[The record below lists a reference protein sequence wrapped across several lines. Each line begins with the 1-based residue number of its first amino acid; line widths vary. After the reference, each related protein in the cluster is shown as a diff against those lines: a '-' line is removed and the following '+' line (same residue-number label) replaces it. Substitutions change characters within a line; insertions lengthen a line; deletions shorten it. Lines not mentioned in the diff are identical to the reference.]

1 MPRLRR
7 RAKKCANPVQAVVDT
22 NVWVSAFLTPGGT
35 AAKLLDAMYG
45 ARLMPVYSAPIEAEY
60 RAVLTRA
67 KFNIGAEVLA
77 DFFSNLPVMGQFEN
91 KVPPLSLDLPDHT
104 DAPFIALAR
113 YARCPVITGNTKHFP
128 KAAGVVVLTPAQ
140 WVAAQ
145 AGG

>member
-1 MPRLRR
+1 M
-7 RAKKCANPVQAVVDT
+7 QAVVDT

-45 ARLMPVYSAPIEAEY
+45 SRLVPVYSALIEAEY
-60 RAVLTRA
+60 RAVLFRA
-67 KFNIGAEVLA
+67 KFSIGAAALD
-77 DFFSNLPVMGQFEN
+77 DFFSRLPLLGQYEHEA
-91 KVPPLSLDLPDHT
+91 PQLDIDLADAT

-113 YARCPVITGNTKHFP
+113 YVGCPVITGNVRHFP
-128 KAAGVVVLTPAQ
+128 KLAGVVVFTPAQ